1 VFRPSFQPSAQQRA
15 VGRNLA
21 LDLIVAVGI
30 GITMALV
37 TSLLPTIARRGGLE
51 PIGLAAL
58 GAAPFIANLLG
69 AFAGRF
75 GPRSPRQLGLL
86 RGVGAVAL
94 IAFLVEPPPV
104 LMIVLATL
112 FWISLSFGSPF
123 YLRLWGGMYPSRML
137 GRLLG
142 VVGMARAGAG
152 ALAAVAGGL
161 LADRL
166 GGPTA
171 VAIAGAI
178 GVACASAYLGLRART
193 AVEQQRFTARQSIA
207 ALRERPVL
215 ARVAVAQGFYGGGI
229 IAAIPLFA
237 LVHVDR
243 LDLTLSDVGVIGVL
257 TAVATMV
264 AFLVWGAVSDRFGP
278 MVAMRIGGAIGAS
291 AIVAY
296 ALAPDVAVLW
306 VAAVAMGI
314 GSASIDVGIASV
326 VSDQTT
332 LASRAAAMAGWNAIT
347 GARGIA
353 AAFVMSILV
362 QLGVV
367 DVTVGLLLCAMASI
381 FGVLLFVRTD
391 ATSPAEATDTV
402 VAPTPTPVLAPG
414 SQVPASA
421 R

>member
-1 VFRPSFQPSAQQRA
+1 VFRPSFQLSAQQRA

-21 LDLIVAVGI
+21 LDLVVAVGI
-30 GITMALV
+30 GVSMALV
-37 TSLLPTIARRGGLE
+37 TTLLPTIARRGGLE

-58 GAAPFIANLLG
+58 GAAPFVANLLG
-69 AFAGRF
+69 AFAGRV
-75 GPRSPRQLGLL
+75 GPRTPRQLGLL
-86 RGVGAVAL
+86 RGLGAVAL
-94 IAFLVEPPPV
+94 IAFLIEPPPV
-104 LMIVLATL
+104 LMIALATV

-123 YLRLWGGMYPSRML
+123 YLRLWGGMYPSRLL

-171 VAIAGAI
+171 VAIAGAV
-178 GVACASAYLGLRART
+178 GVICSVAYFGLRART
-193 AVEQQRFTARQSIA
+193 ALEQQRFSARESIA

-215 ARVAVAQGFYGGGI
+215 ARVALAQGFYGGGI
-229 IAAIPLFA
+229 IAAVPLFA

-278 MVAMRIGGAIGAS
+278 LVAMRIGGAVGSSSI
-291 AIVAY
+291 IAY

-306 VAAVAMGI
+306 MAALAMGI
-314 GSASIDVGIASV
+314 GSASIDVGIASI

-332 LASRAAAMAGWNAIT
+332 LRSRAAAMAGWNAIT
-347 GARGIA
+347 GARGIV

-367 DVTVGLLLCAMASI
+367 DVTVGLLLCAVASFI
-381 FGVLLFVRTD
+381 GVLLFVRTD
-391 ATSPAEATDTV
+391 AGVPVETRAWEIAPPATGPVT
-402 VAPTPTPVLAPG
+402 APAG
-414 SQVPASA
+414 
-421 R
+421 

>member
-69 AFAGRF
+69 AFAGRV

-86 RGVGAVAL
+86 RGLGAVAL

-112 FWISLSFGSPF
+112 FWVSLSFGSPF

-171 VAIAGAI
+171 VAIAGGI
-178 GVACASAYLGLRART
+178 GVMCAVAYLGLRART
-193 AVEQQRFTARQSIA
+193 AVEQQRFSARQSIA

-215 ARVAVAQGFYGGGI
+215 ARVALAQGFYGGGI

-243 LDLTLSDVGVIGVL
+243 LDLNLSDVGVIGVL

-278 MVAMRIGGAIGAS
+278 MVAMRLGGAIGAS

-296 ALAPDVAVLW
+296 ALAPDVTVLW

-353 AAFVMSILV
+353 AAFLMSILV

-367 DVTVGLLLCAMASI
+367 DVTIGLLLCAMASI
-381 FGVLLFVRTD
+381 VGVLLFVRTD
-391 ATSPAEATDTV
+391 AASPADATDTAP
-402 VAPTPTPVLAPG
+402 APTPALRPG
-414 SQVPASA
+414 SPVAVPT

>member
-1 VFRPSFQPSAQQRA
+1 MFRPSFQPSAQQRA

-21 LDLIVAVGI
+21 LDLVVAVGI
-30 GITMALV
+30 GVSMALV
-37 TSLLPTIARRGGLE
+37 TTLLPTIARRGGLE

-58 GAAPFIANLLG
+58 GAAPFVANLLG
-69 AFAGRF
+69 AFAGRV
-75 GPRSPRQLGLL
+75 GPRTPRQLGLL
-86 RGVGAVAL
+86 RGLGAVAL
-94 IAFLVEPPPV
+94 IAFLIEPPPV
-104 LMIVLATL
+104 LMIALATV

-123 YLRLWGGMYPSRML
+123 YLRLWGGMYPSRLL

-171 VAIAGAI
+171 VAIAGAV
-178 GVACASAYLGLRART
+178 GVMCAVAYFGLRART
-193 AVEQQRFTARQSIA
+193 AVEQQRFSARESIA

-215 ARVAVAQGFYGGGI
+215 ARVALAQGFYGGGI
-229 IAAIPLFA
+229 IAAVPLFA

-278 MVAMRIGGAIGAS
+278 LVAMRIGGAIGSS
-291 AIVAY
+291 AIIAY

-306 VAAVAMGI
+306 MAALAMGI

-332 LASRAAAMAGWNAIT
+332 LRSRAAAMAGWNAIT
-347 GARGIA
+347 GARGIV

-367 DVTVGLLLCAMASI
+367 DVTVGLLLCAVASFI
-381 FGVLLFVRTD
+381 GVLLFVRTD
-391 ATSPAEATDTV
+391 AGVPVETRVWEIAPPATG
-402 VAPTPTPVLAPG
+402 P
-414 SQVPASA
+414 VPAAA
-421 R
+421 RQTAP

>member
-1 VFRPSFQPSAQQRA
+1 VIRPVFQPSAEQRA

-21 LDLIVAVGI
+21 LDLLVAVGI

-37 TSLLPTIARRGGLE
+37 TTLLPTIARRGGLE

-58 GAAPFIANLLG
+58 GAAPFVANLLG
-69 AFAGRF
+69 AFAGRV
-75 GPRSPRQLGLL
+75 GPRTPRHLGIL
-86 RGVGAVAL
+86 RALGAAS
-94 IAFLVEPPPV
+94 LVVFVVQPPPV
-104 LMIVLATL
+104 VTIALATVY
-112 FWISLSFGSPF
+112 WISLSFGSPF
-123 YLRLWGGMYPSRML
+123 YLRLWGGMYPSRLL

-142 VVGMARAGAG
+142 VVGMVRAAAG
-152 ALAAVAGGL
+152 ALAAVVGGL

-166 GGPTA
+166 GGPPA
-171 VAIAGAI
+171 VAIAG
-178 GVACASAYLGLRART
+178 GVGVVCAVAYFGLRARND
-193 AVEQQRFTARQSIA
+193 VEQQRFTARESIT

-215 ARVAVAQGFYGGGI
+215 ARVALAQGFYGGGI

-278 MVAMRIGGAIGAS
+278 LVAMRIGAAIGAS

-306 VAAVAMGI
+306 AAAVAMGI
-314 GSASIDVGIASV
+314 GSASIDVGISSV

-367 DVTVGLLLCAMASI
+367 DVTVGLLLCAVASI
-381 FGVLLFVRTD
+381 IGVLLFVRTD
-391 ATSPAEATDTV
+391 ATSPAEALDT
-402 VAPTPTPVLAPG
+402 ARTHSPS
-414 SQVPASA
+414 SQVPAPV

>member
-21 LDLIVAVGI
+21 LDLVVAVGI
-30 GITMALV
+30 GVSMALV
-37 TSLLPTIARRGGLE
+37 TTLLPTIARRGGLE

-58 GAAPFIANLLG
+58 GAAPFVANLLG
-69 AFAGRF
+69 AFAGRV
-75 GPRSPRQLGLL
+75 GPRTPRQLGLL
-86 RGVGAVAL
+86 RGLGAVAL
-94 IAFLVEPPPV
+94 IAFLIEPPPV
-104 LMIVLATL
+104 LMIALATV

-123 YLRLWGGMYPSRML
+123 YLRLWGGMYPSRLL

-171 VAIAGAI
+171 VAIAGAV
-178 GVACASAYLGLRART
+178 GVICSVAYFGLRART
-193 AVEQQRFTARQSIA
+193 ALEQQRFSARESIA

-215 ARVAVAQGFYGGGI
+215 ARVALAQGFYGGGI
-229 IAAIPLFA
+229 IAAVPLFA

-278 MVAMRIGGAIGAS
+278 LVAMRIGGAVGSSSI
-291 AIVAY
+291 IAY

-306 VAAVAMGI
+306 MAALAMGI
-314 GSASIDVGIASV
+314 GSASIDVGIASI

-332 LASRAAAMAGWNAIT
+332 LRSRAAAMAGWNAIT
-347 GARGIA
+347 GARGIV

-367 DVTVGLLLCAMASI
+367 DVTVGLLLCAVASFI
-381 FGVLLFVRTD
+381 GVLLFVRTD
-391 ATSPAEATDTV
+391 AGVPVETRAWEIAPPATGPVT
-402 VAPTPTPVLAPG
+402 APAG
-414 SQVPASA
+414 
-421 R
+421 

>member
-51 PIGLAAL
+51 PIGLAGL

-69 AFAGRF
+69 AFAGRV

-86 RGVGAVAL
+86 RGLGAVAL

-112 FWISLSFGSPF
+112 FWVSLSFGSPF

-171 VAIAGAI
+171 VAIAGGI
-178 GVACASAYLGLRART
+178 GVMCAVAYLGLRART
-193 AVEQQRFTARQSIA
+193 AVEQQRFSARQSIA

-215 ARVAVAQGFYGGGI
+215 ARVALAQGFYGGGI

-243 LDLTLSDVGVIGVL
+243 LDLNLSDVGVIGVL

-278 MVAMRIGGAIGAS
+278 MVAMRLGGAIGAS

-296 ALAPDVAVLW
+296 ALAPDVTVLW

-353 AAFVMSILV
+353 AAFLMSILV

-367 DVTVGLLLCAMASI
+367 DVTIGLLLCAMASI
-381 FGVLLFVRTD
+381 VGVLLFVRTD
-391 ATSPAEATDTV
+391 AASPADATDTAA
-402 VAPTPTPVLAPG
+402 APTPAIGPG
-414 SQVPASA
+414 SPVAVPT

>member
-69 AFAGRF
+69 AFAGRV

-86 RGVGAVAL
+86 RGLGAVAL

-112 FWISLSFGSPF
+112 FWVSLSFGSPF

-171 VAIAGAI
+171 VAIAGGI
-178 GVACASAYLGLRART
+178 GVMCAVAYLGLRART
-193 AVEQQRFTARQSIA
+193 AVEQQRFSARQSIA

-215 ARVAVAQGFYGGGI
+215 ARVALAQGFYGGGI

-243 LDLTLSDVGVIGVL
+243 LDLNLSDVGVIGVL

-278 MVAMRIGGAIGAS
+278 MVAMRLGGAIGAS

-296 ALAPDVAVLW
+296 ALAPDVTVLW

-353 AAFVMSILV
+353 AAFLMSILV

-367 DVTVGLLLCAMASI
+367 DVTIGLLLCAMASI
-381 FGVLLFVRTD
+381 VGVLLFVRTD
-391 ATSPAEATDTV
+391 AASPADATDTAA
-402 VAPTPTPVLAPG
+402 APTPAIGPG
-414 SQVPASA
+414 SPVAVPT

>member
-69 AFAGRF
+69 AFAGRV

-86 RGVGAVAL
+86 RGLGAVAL

-112 FWISLSFGSPF
+112 FWVSLSFGSPF

-171 VAIAGAI
+171 VAIAGAM
-178 GVACASAYLGLRART
+178 GVMCAVAYLGLRART

-215 ARVAVAQGFYGGGI
+215 ARVALAQGFYGGGI

-243 LDLTLSDVGVIGVL
+243 LDLNLSDVGVIGVL

-278 MVAMRIGGAIGAS
+278 MVAMRLGGAIGAS

-296 ALAPDVAVLW
+296 ALAPDVTVLW

-353 AAFVMSILV
+353 AAFLMSILV

-367 DVTVGLLLCAMASI
+367 DVTIGLLLCAMASI
-381 FGVLLFVRTD
+381 VGVLLFVRTD
-391 ATSPAEATDTV
+391 AASPADATDTAA
-402 VAPTPTPVLAPG
+402 APTPAIGPG
-414 SQVPASA
+414 SPVAVPT

>member
-1 VFRPSFQPSAQQRA
+1 MFRPSFQPSAQQRA

-21 LDLIVAVGI
+21 LDLVVAVGI
-30 GITMALV
+30 GVSMALV
-37 TSLLPTIARRGGLE
+37 TTLLPTIARRGGLE

-58 GAAPFIANLLG
+58 GAAPFVANLLG
-69 AFAGRF
+69 AFAGRV
-75 GPRSPRQLGLL
+75 GPRTPRQLGLL
-86 RGVGAVAL
+86 RGLGAVAL
-94 IAFLVEPPPV
+94 IAFLIEPPPV
-104 LMIVLATL
+104 LMIALATV

-123 YLRLWGGMYPSRML
+123 YLRLWGGMYPSRLL

-171 VAIAGAI
+171 VAIAGAV
-178 GVACASAYLGLRART
+178 GVICSVAYFGLRART
-193 AVEQQRFTARQSIA
+193 ALEQQRFSARESIA

-215 ARVAVAQGFYGGGI
+215 ARVALAQGFYGGGI
-229 IAAIPLFA
+229 IAAVPLFA

-278 MVAMRIGGAIGAS
+278 LVAMRIGGAVGSSSI
-291 AIVAY
+291 IAY

-306 VAAVAMGI
+306 MAALAMGI
-314 GSASIDVGIASV
+314 GSASIDVGIASI

-332 LASRAAAMAGWNAIT
+332 LRSRAAAMAGWNAIT
-347 GARGIA
+347 GARGIV

-367 DVTVGLLLCAMASI
+367 DVTVGLLLCAVASFI
-381 FGVLLFVRTD
+381 GVLLFVRTD
-391 ATSPAEATDTV
+391 AGVPVETRAWEIAPPATGPVT
-402 VAPTPTPVLAPG
+402 APAG
-414 SQVPASA
+414 
-421 R
+421 